1 MTAQDANG
9 AAWGGPADMSD
20 WEALMWRVEA
30 DPRTRSTGLLLEILD
45 REPDWARVVEA
56 HDRVSRQIPRLRER
70 VVDPLLPLV
79 PPAWSPDPH
88 FGLDYHLQR
97 VRLPGSGTLRQLL
110 DLAQG
115 IVARP
120 LDKAR
125 PPWEA
130 VLVEGLEGGRAG
142 YLLKVHHSL
151 TDGLGLIQLLTLA
164 HSHTPEPGD
173 HVPAPP
179 PAPRPLLTPKTLL
192 TNRLRQRLSDA
203 PTALIRAGDSSLKL
217 IGRTVRNPGGV
228 AGDTLRFGRSLR
240 RVLTPPPAER
250 SPLLRGGSGFGHR
263 FVVHEVPLS
272 ELKAAG
278 KAAGGSVNDAF
289 LAGLLGAFRRYHEH
303 HGVPIDRMPI
313 GIPVS
318 LRTSDDP
325 MGGNRF
331 AGARFAAPVG
341 EPDPRARIQII
352 REFVVTA
359 RAEPAIGF
367 LDLVAPALSRLPT
380 AAAIELAAGMTNVSD
395 VQASNIPGM
404 GHPVYLAGARV
415 TSVYPL
421 GPRPGVAAMIAMI
434 SYDGTC
440 CIGLNVDPDV
450 IGDLEIFETCLR
462 DGFAEVLDLSPTTT
476 GGPDGRH

>member
-1 MTAQDANG
+1 MPQAVNG
-9 AAWGGPADMSD
+9 AAWGGPADMSA
-20 WEALMWRVEA
+20 WEALMWRAEA
-30 DPRTRSTGLLLEILD
+30 DPRTRSTGVLLEILD
-45 REPDWARVVEA
+45 KEPDWDRLVAA
-56 HDRVSRQIPRLRER
+56 HDRVSQQIPRLRER
-70 VVDPLLPLV
+70 AVEPLLPLFA
-79 PPAWSPDPH
+79 PAWSPDPH
-88 FGLDYHLQR
+88 FDLGYHLQR
-97 VRLPGSGTLRQLL
+97 VRLPGPGTMRQLL

-115 IVARP
+115 ILARP

-130 VLVEGLEGGRAG
+130 VLVEGLQDGRAG

-151 TDGLGLIQLLTLA
+151 SDGIGLIQLLTLA
-164 HSHTPEPGD
+164 HSRAPEPGEYQL
-173 HVPAPP
+173 APP
-179 PAPRPLLTPKTLL
+179 VAQRPLLTPKSLL
-192 TNRLRQRLSDA
+192 ASRLRQQFADA
-203 PTALIRAGDSSLKL
+203 PSDVIRRGGDSLKL
-217 IGRTVRNPGGV
+217 IGRTVRHPAAV

-240 RVLTPPPAER
+240 RVLTPPPTER
-250 SPLLRGGSGFGHR
+250 SPLLHGSGGFGYR
-263 FVVHEVPLS
+263 FVLHDVPLS
-272 ELKAAG
+272 DLKAAG

-303 HGVPIDRMPI
+303 HGVMIDLMPI

-341 EPDPRARIQII
+341 EPDPRARIELI

-367 LDLVAPALSRLPT
+367 LDLDAPALSRLPT
-380 AAAIELAAGMTNVSD
+380 AAVIELAAGMTNVSD

-415 TSVYPL
+415 TGLYPL
-421 GPRPGVAAMIAMI
+421 GPRPGVAAMVAMI

-450 IGDLEIFETCLR
+450 ISDLEIFETCLR
-462 DGFAEVLDLSPTTT
+462 EGFDEVLTL
-476 GGPDGRH
+476 RKEQ

>member
-1 MTAQDANG
+1 MPQDANG
-9 AAWGGPADMSD
+9 AAWGGPADMSA
-20 WEALMWRVEA
+20 WEALMWRAEA
-30 DPRTRSTGLLLEILD
+30 DPRTRSTGVLLEILD
-45 REPDWARVVEA
+45 REPDWDRLVAA
-56 HDRVSRQIPRLRER
+56 HDRVSQQIPRLRER
-70 VVDPLLPLV
+70 AVEPLLPLF
-79 PPAWSPDPH
+79 PPSWSPDPH
-88 FGLDYHLQR
+88 FDPGYHLQR
-97 VRLPGSGTLRQLL
+97 VRLPGPGTMRQLL

-115 IVARP
+115 ILARP

-130 VLVEGLEGGRAG
+130 VLVEGLEDGRAG

-151 TDGLGLIQLLTLA
+151 SDGLGLIQLLTLA
-164 HSHTPEPGD
+164 HSRTPEPGN
-173 HVPAPP
+173 HQLASP
-179 PAPRPLLTPKTLL
+179 PAPRPLLSPASLL
-192 TNRLRQRLSDA
+192 AGRLRQRILDVPSE
-203 PTALIRAGDSSLKL
+203 LIRRSDDSLRL
-217 IGRTVRNPGGV
+217 VGRTVRSPRTV
-228 AGDTLRFGRSLR
+228 AGETLRFGRSLR
-240 RVLTPPPAER
+240 RVLTPPPTER
-250 SPLLRGGSGFGHR
+250 SLLLRGGGGFGYR
-263 FVVHEVPLS
+263 FVLHDVPLS
-272 ELKAAG
+272 DLKAAG

-289 LAGLLGAFRRYHEH
+289 LAGLLGTFRRYHEH
-303 HGVPIDRMPI
+303 QGIPVDLMPI

-341 EPDPRARIQII
+341 EADPRTRIEII

-359 RAEPAIGF
+359 RTEPAIGF

-380 AAAIELAAGMTNVSD
+380 AAIVELAAGMTNVSD

-415 TSVYPL
+415 TRLYPL

-440 CIGLNVDPDV
+440 CIGLNVDPDA

-462 DGFAEVLDLSPTTT
+462 EGFGEVLDLAKE
-476 GGPDGRH
+476 R

>member
-1 MTAQDANG
+1 MASQDLNG
-9 AAWGGPADMSD
+9 ADWGGPADMSA
-20 WEALMWRVEA
+20 WEALMWRAEA
-30 DPRTRSTGLLLEILD
+30 DPRTRSTGVLLEILD
-45 REPDWARVVEA
+45 GEPDWDRLVAA
-56 HDRVSRQIPRLRER
+56 HDRVSQQIPRLRER
-70 VVDPLLPLV
+70 AVEPLLPLF

-88 FGLDYHLQR
+88 FDLGYHLQR
-97 VRLPGSGTLRQLL
+97 VRLPEPGTMRQLL

-115 IVARP
+115 ILARP

-130 VLVEGLEGGRAG
+130 VLIEGLEDGRAG

-151 TDGLGLIQLLTLA
+151 SDGIGLIQLLTLA
-164 HSHTPEPGD
+164 HSRAPEPGD
-173 HVPAPP
+173 HQLAPP
-179 PAPRPLLTPKTLL
+179 PAPRSPLTPASLL
-192 TNRLRQRLSDA
+192 ANRLRQRLLDVPSE
-203 PTALIRAGDSSLKL
+203 LIRRGEDSLKL
-217 IGRTVRNPGGV
+217 MGR
-228 AGDTLRFGRSLR
+228 TLRFGRSLR
-240 RVLTPPPAER
+240 RVLTPPPTER
-250 SPLLRGGSGFGHR
+250 SPLLRGGGGVGYR
-263 FVVHEVPLS
+263 FVLHDVPLS
-272 ELKAAG
+272 DLKAAG

-303 HGVPIDRMPI
+303 HGVPVDLMPI

-341 EPDPRARIQII
+341 EPDPRTRIEII

-367 LDLVAPALSRLPT
+367 LDLVSPTLSRLPT
-380 AAAIELAAGMTNVSD
+380 AAIIELAAGMTNVSD
-395 VQASNIPGM
+395 IQASNIPGM

-415 TSVYPL
+415 TGLYPL

-450 IGDLEIFETCLR
+450 IGDLEVFETCLR
-462 DGFAEVLDLSPTTT
+462 EGFDEVLDL
-476 GGPDGRH
+476 RKEQ

>member
-1 MTAQDANG
+1 MAAQDPNG
-9 AAWGGPADMSD
+9 AAWGGPADMSA
-20 WEALMWRVEA
+20 WEALMWRAEA
-30 DPRTRSTGLLLEILD
+30 DPRTRSTGGLLEVLD
-45 REPDWARVVEA
+45 RDPDWDRLVAA
-56 HDRVSRQIPRLRER
+56 HDRVSQQIPRLRER
-70 VVDPLLPLV
+70 AVEPLLPLF

-88 FGLDYHLQR
+88 FDLGYHLQR
-97 VRLPGSGTLRQLL
+97 VRLPGPGTMRQLL

-115 IVARP
+115 ILARP

-130 VLVEGLEGGRAG
+130 LLVEGLQDGRAG

-151 TDGLGLIQLLTLA
+151 SDGLGLVQLLSLA
-164 HSHTPEPGD
+164 HSRTSEPGV
-173 HVPAPP
+173 HQLASP
-179 PAPRPLLTPKTLL
+179 PASRPLLTPAGLL
-192 TNRLRQRLSDA
+192 ADRLRQRVSDA
-203 PTALIRAGDSSLKL
+203 PSAWIRRGDDSLKL
-217 IGRTVRNPGGV
+217 IGRTVRHPGAV
-228 AGDTLRFGRSLR
+228 VGDTIRFGRSLR
-240 RVLTPPPAER
+240 RVLSPPPAER
-250 SPLLRGGSGFGHR
+250 SPLLRGSSGFGYR
-263 FVVHEVPLS
+263 FVVHDVPLS
-272 ELKAAG
+272 DLKAAG

-289 LAGLLGAFRRYHEH
+289 LAGVLGAFRRYHEH
-303 HGVPIDRMPI
+303 YGVPIDLMPI

-341 EPDPRARIQII
+341 EADPRARIEII
-352 REFVVTA
+352 REFVLTA

-380 AAAIELAAGMTNVSD
+380 AAIIELAAGMTNVSD

-404 GHPVYLAGARV
+404 GHPAYLAGARV
-415 TSVYPL
+415 TGLYPL

-450 IGDLEIFETCLR
+450 ISNLEVFETCLR
-462 DGFAEVLDLSPTTT
+462 EGFDEVLGL
-476 GGPDGRH
+476 RKEQ

>member
-1 MTAQDANG
+1 MPQAVNG
-9 AAWGGPADMSD
+9 AAWGGPADMSA
-20 WEALMWRVEA
+20 WEALMWRAEA
-30 DPRTRSTGLLLEILD
+30 DPRTRSTGVLLEILD
-45 REPDWARVVEA
+45 REPDWDRLVAA
-56 HDRVSRQIPRLRER
+56 HDRVSQQIPRLRER
-70 VVDPLLPLV
+70 AVEPLLPLF

-88 FGLDYHLQR
+88 FDLGYHLQR
-97 VRLPGSGTLRQLL
+97 VRLPGPGTMRQLL

-115 IVARP
+115 ILARP

-130 VLVEGLEGGRAG
+130 VLVEGLQDGRAG

-151 TDGLGLIQLLTLA
+151 SDGIGLIQLLTLA
-164 HSHTPEPGD
+164 HSRAPEPGEYQL
-173 HVPAPP
+173 APP
-179 PAPRPLLTPKTLL
+179 VAQRPLLTPKSLL
-192 TNRLRQRLSDA
+192 ASRLRQQFADA
-203 PTALIRAGDSSLKL
+203 PSEVIRRGGDSLKL
-217 IGRTVRNPGGV
+217 IGRTVRHPAAV

-240 RVLTPPPAER
+240 RVLTPPPTER
-250 SPLLRGGSGFGHR
+250 SPLLHGSGGFGYR
-263 FVVHEVPLS
+263 FVLHDVPLS
-272 ELKAAG
+272 DLKAAG

-303 HGVPIDRMPI
+303 YGIPVDLMPI

-341 EPDPRARIQII
+341 EPDPRTRIEII

-367 LDLVAPALSRLPT
+367 LELVAPALSRLP
-380 AAAIELAAGMTNVSD
+380 AAAVIELAAGMTNVSD

-404 GHPVYLAGARV
+404 GHPVYMAGARV
-415 TSVYPL
+415 TGLYPL

-450 IGDLEIFETCLR
+450 IGDLEVFESCLR
-462 DGFAEVLDLSPTTT
+462 EGFDEVLAL
-476 GGPDGRH
+476 RKEQ

>member
-1 MTAQDANG
+1 M
-9 AAWGGPADMSD
+9 
-20 WEALMWRVEA
+20 
-30 DPRTRSTGLLLEILD
+30 
-45 REPDWARVVEA
+45 
-56 HDRVSRQIPRLRER
+56 
-70 VVDPLLPLV
+70 
-79 PPAWSPDPH
+79 
-88 FGLDYHLQR
+88 
-97 VRLPGSGTLRQLL
+97 RQLL

-115 IVARP
+115 ILARP

-130 VLVEGLEGGRAG
+130 VLVGGLEDGRAG

-151 TDGLGLIQLLTLA
+151 SDGLGLIQLLTLA
-164 HSHTPEPGD
+164 HSRTPEPGD
-173 HVPAPP
+173 HQLAPP
-179 PAPRPLLTPKTLL
+179 AAPRPLLTPKSLL
-192 TNRLRQRLSDA
+192 ANRLRQRLANA
-203 PTALIRAGDSSLKL
+203 PSELIRRGDDSLKL
-217 IGRTVRNPGGV
+217 IGRTVRKPAAV

-250 SPLLRGGSGFGHR
+250 SPLLRGGGGFGYR
-263 FVVHEVPLS
+263 FVLHDVPLS
-272 ELKAAG
+272 DLKAAG
-278 KAAGGSVNDAF
+278 RAAGGSVNDAF

-303 HGVPIDRMPI
+303 HGIPIDLMPV

-318 LRTSDDP
+318 LRASDDP

-341 EPDPRARIQII
+341 EADPRARIEII
-352 REFVVTA
+352 REFVITA

-367 LDLVAPALSRLPT
+367 LNLVAPALRRLPT
-380 AAAIELAAGMTNVSD
+380 AAIIELAAGMTNVSD

-415 TSVYPL
+415 TGIYPL

-450 IGDLEIFETCLR
+450 ISDLEVFETCLR
-462 DGFAEVLDLSPTTT
+462 EGFDEVLDL
-476 GGPDGRH
+476 RKER

>member
-1 MTAQDANG
+1 MAAQDTDD
-9 AAWGGPADMSD
+9 AAWGGPANMSA
-20 WEALMWRVEA
+20 WEALMWRAEA
-30 DPRTRSTGLLLEILD
+30 DPRTRSTGVLLEILD
-45 REPDWARVVEA
+45 REPDWDRLVAA
-56 HDRVSRQIPRLRER
+56 HDRISQQIPRLRER
-70 VVDPLLPLV
+70 AVEPLLPLF

-88 FGLDYHLQR
+88 FDLGYHLQR
-97 VRLPGSGTLRQLL
+97 VRLPEPGTLRQLL

-115 IVARP
+115 ILARP
-120 LDKAR
+120 VDKAR

-130 VLVEGLEGGRAG
+130 VLVEGLEDGRAG
-142 YLLKVHHSL
+142 YLLKLHHSL
-151 TDGLGLIQLLTLA
+151 SDGLGLVQLLRLA
-164 HSHTPEPGD
+164 HSSTPEPGD
-173 HVPAPP
+173 HQLAPP
-179 PAPRPLLTPKTLL
+179 PAPRPPLTPAGLL
-192 TNRLRQRLSDA
+192 ADRLRQRLTHTPSE
-203 PTALIRAGDSSLKL
+203 LIRRGDDSLKL
-217 IGRTVRNPGGV
+217 IGRTVRNPGAV
-228 AGDTLRFGRSLR
+228 AGDALRFGRSLR

-250 SPLLRGGSGFGHR
+250 SPLLRGGSGFGYRLVLHD
-263 FVVHEVPLS
+263 VPLS
-272 ELKAAG
+272 DLKAAA

-289 LAGLLGAFRRYHEH
+289 LAGVLGAFRRYHEH
-303 HGVPIDRMPI
+303 HGVPIDLMPI

-341 EPDPRARIQII
+341 EADPRARIEII
-352 REFVVTA
+352 REFVITA

-380 AAAIELAAGMTNVSD
+380 AAIIELAAGMTNVSD

-415 TSVYPL
+415 TGLYPL

-450 IGDLEIFETCLR
+450 ISDLEVFETCLR
-462 DGFAEVLDLSPTTT
+462 EGFDEVLDL
-476 GGPDGRH
+476 RKEER

>member
-1 MTAQDANG
+1 MPHDANG
-9 AAWGGPADMSD
+9 AAWGGPADMSA
-20 WEALMWRVEA
+20 WEALMWRAEA
-30 DPRTRSTGLLLEILD
+30 DPRTRSTGVLLEILD
-45 REPDWARVVEA
+45 REPDWDRLVAA
-56 HDRVSRQIPRLRER
+56 HDRVSQQIPRLRER
-70 VVDPLLPLV
+70 VVEPLLPLFA
-79 PPAWSPDPH
+79 PAWSPDPH
-88 FGLDYHLQR
+88 FDLGYHLQR
-97 VRLPGSGTLRQLL
+97 VRLPAPGTMRQLL

-115 IVARP
+115 ILARP

-125 PPWEA
+125 PPWET
-130 VLVEGLEGGRAG
+130 VLVEGLRDGRAG

-151 TDGLGLIQLLTLA
+151 SDGIGLIQLLTLA
-164 HSHTPEPGD
+164 HSRTPEPGD
-173 HVPAPP
+173 HQLAPP
-179 PAPRPLLTPKTLL
+179 GAPRPLLTPKSLL
-192 TNRLRQRLSDA
+192 ASRLRQRLTDA
-203 PTALIRAGDSSLKL
+203 PSEVIRHSGDSLKL
-217 IGRTVRNPGGV
+217 IGRTVRNPAAV
-228 AGDTLRFGRSLR
+228 AGGTLRFGRSLR

-250 SPLLRGGSGFGHR
+250 SPLLRGSGGFGYR
-263 FVVHEVPLS
+263 FVLHDVPLS
-272 ELKAAG
+272 DLKAAA

-303 HGVPIDRMPI
+303 HGIPVDLMPI

-341 EPDPRARIQII
+341 EPDPRTRIEII

-367 LDLVAPALSRLPT
+367 LDLVAPALRRLP
-380 AAAIELAAGMTNVSD
+380 AAAVTELAAGMTNVSD

-415 TSVYPL
+415 TGLYPL
-421 GPRPGVAAMIAMI
+421 GPRPGVAAMVAMI

-450 IGDLEIFETCLR
+450 ISDLEIFEICLR
-462 DGFAEVLDLSPTTT
+462 EGFDEVLDL
-476 GGPDGRH
+476 RREQ

>member
-1 MTAQDANG
+1 MAAQDRNG
-9 AAWGGPADMSD
+9 AAWGGPADMSA
-20 WEALMWRVEA
+20 WEALMWRAEA
-30 DPRTRSTGLLLEILD
+30 DPRIRSTGVLLEILD
-45 REPDWARVVEA
+45 TKPDWDRLVAA
-56 HDRVSRQIPRLRER
+56 HDRVSQQIPRLRER
-70 VVDPLLPLV
+70 AVEPLLPLF

-88 FGLDYHLQR
+88 FDLGYHLQR
-97 VRLPGSGTLRQLL
+97 VRLPKPGTMRELL

-115 IVARP
+115 ILARP

-130 VLVEGLEGGRAG
+130 VLIGGLEGGRAG

-151 TDGLGLIQLLTLA
+151 SDGLGLIQLLTLA
-164 HSHTPEPGD
+164 HSRTPEPGD
-173 HVPAPP
+173 HQLASP
-179 PAPRPLLTPKTLL
+179 PAPRPPLTPASLL
-192 TNRLRQRLSDA
+192 ANRLRQRLSDA
-203 PTALIRAGDSSLKL
+203 PSELIRRGEDSLKL
-217 IGRTVRNPGGV
+217 MGRTVRNPGGV
-228 AGDTLRFGRSLR
+228 AVDTLRFGRSLR
-240 RVLTPPPAER
+240 RVLTPPPTER
-250 SPLLRGGSGFGHR
+250 SPLLRGSGGVGYR
-263 FVVHEVPLS
+263 FVLHDVPLS
-272 ELKAAG
+272 DLKAAG
-278 KAAGGSVNDAF
+278 KAAGGSANDAF
-289 LAGLLGAFRRYHEH
+289 LAGLLGAFRLYHEH
-303 HGVPIDRMPI
+303 YGVPIDLMPI

-341 EPDPRARIQII
+341 EADPRTRIEII
-352 REFVVTA
+352 REFVITA

-380 AAAIELAAGMTNVSD
+380 AAIIELTAGMTNVSD

-415 TSVYPL
+415 TGLYPL

-450 IGDLEIFETCLR
+450 ISDLEVFETCLR
-462 DGFAEVLDLSPTTT
+462 EGFDEVLDL
-476 GGPDGRH
+476 RKEER

>member
-1 MTAQDANG
+1 MPQAVNG
-9 AAWGGPADMSD
+9 AAWGGPADMSA
-20 WEALMWRVEA
+20 WEALMWRAEA
-30 DPRTRSTGLLLEILD
+30 DPRTRSTGVLLEILD
-45 REPDWARVVEA
+45 KEPDWDRLVAA
-56 HDRVSRQIPRLRER
+56 HDRVSQQIPRLRER
-70 VVDPLLPLV
+70 AVEPLLPLFA
-79 PPAWSPDPH
+79 PAWSPDPH
-88 FGLDYHLQR
+88 FDLGYHLQR
-97 VRLPGSGTLRQLL
+97 VRLPGPGTMRQLL

-115 IVARP
+115 ILARP

-130 VLVEGLEGGRAG
+130 VLVEGLQDGRAG

-151 TDGLGLIQLLTLA
+151 SDGIGLIQLLTLA
-164 HSHTPEPGD
+164 HSRAPEPGEYQL
-173 HVPAPP
+173 APP
-179 PAPRPLLTPKTLL
+179 VAQRPLLTPKSLL
-192 TNRLRQRLSDA
+192 ASRLRQQFADA
-203 PTALIRAGDSSLKL
+203 PSEVIRRGGDSLKL
-217 IGRTVRNPGGV
+217 VGRTVLNPVAV
-228 AGDTLRFGRSLR
+228 AGGTLRFGRSLR
-240 RVLTPPPAER
+240 RVLTPPPTER
-250 SPLLRGGSGFGHR
+250 SPLLRGSGGFGCR
-263 FVVHEVPLS
+263 FVLHDVPLS
-272 ELKAAG
+272 DLKAAG

-303 HGVPIDRMPI
+303 YGIPVDLMPI

-341 EPDPRARIQII
+341 EPDPRTRIEII

-367 LDLVAPALSRLPT
+367 LDLVAPALSRLP
-380 AAAIELAAGMTNVSD
+380 AAAVIELAAGMTNVSD

-404 GHPVYLAGARV
+404 GHPVYMAGARV
-415 TSVYPL
+415 TGLYPL

-450 IGDLEIFETCLR
+450 ISDLEVFESCLR
-462 DGFAEVLDLSPTTT
+462 EGFDEVLAL
-476 GGPDGRH
+476 RKEQ

>member
-1 MTAQDANG
+1 MAARDANG
-9 AAWGGPADMSD
+9 AAWGGPADMTA
-20 WEALMWRVEA
+20 WEALMWRAEA

-45 REPDWARVVEA
+45 REPDWARLVAA
-56 HDRVSRQIPRLRER
+56 HDRASRQIPRLRER
-70 VVDPLLPLV
+70 VVEPLLPLV
-79 PPAWSPDPH
+79 TPAWSPDPH
-88 FGLDYHLQR
+88 FDLDYHLQR
-97 VRLPGSGTLRQLL
+97 LRLPEPGTLRQLL

-115 IVARP
+115 ILARP

-164 HSHTPEPGD
+164 HSGVPEPGD
-173 HVPAPP
+173 HQPAPQP
-179 PAPRPLLTPKTLL
+179 VTRRPLTPHGLL
-192 TNRLRQRLSDA
+192 TNRLRQRLTDA
-203 PTALIRAGDSSLKL
+203 PTALIRRGDSSLRL
-217 IGRTVRNPGGV
+217 LGRTVRNPGGV
-228 AGDTLRFGRSLR
+228 GSDLLRFGLSLR
-240 RVLTPPPAER
+240 RVLTPPPVER

-263 FVVHEVPLS
+263 FVLHDVPLD

-303 HGVPIDRMPI
+303 HGIPIDLMPI

-318 LRTSDDP
+318 LRTGDDP

-341 EPDPRARIQII
+341 EPDPRTRIGII

-359 RAEPAIGF
+359 RTEPALGF

-380 AAAIELAAGMTNVSD
+380 AAVIELAAGMTNVSD
-395 VQASNIPGM
+395 FQASNIPGM

-415 TSVYPL
+415 TRLYPL

-450 IGDLEIFETCLR
+450 ISDLEIFEACLR
-462 DGFAEVLDLSPTTT
+462 EGFAEVLDL
-476 GGPDGRH
+476 RQRR

>member
-1 MTAQDANG
+1 MASQDLNG
-9 AAWGGPADMSD
+9 ADWGGPADMSA
-20 WEALMWRVEA
+20 WEALMWRAEA
-30 DPRTRSTGLLLEILD
+30 DPRTRSTGVLLEILD
-45 REPDWARVVEA
+45 GEPDWDRLVAA
-56 HDRVSRQIPRLRER
+56 HDRVSQQIPRLRER
-70 VVDPLLPLV
+70 AVEPLLPLF

-88 FGLDYHLQR
+88 FDLGYHLQR
-97 VRLPGSGTLRQLL
+97 VRLPEPGTMRQLL

-115 IVARP
+115 ILARP

-130 VLVEGLEGGRAG
+130 VLIEGLEDGRAG

-151 TDGLGLIQLLTLA
+151 SDGIGLIQLLTLA
-164 HSHTPEPGD
+164 HSRAPEPAD
-173 HVPAPP
+173 HQFAPP
-179 PAPRPLLTPKTLL
+179 PAPRSPLTPASLL
-192 TNRLRQRLSDA
+192 ANRLRQRLLDVPSE
-203 PTALIRAGDSSLKL
+203 LIRRGEDSLKL
-217 IGRTVRNPGGV
+217 MGRTVRNPGGV
-228 AGDTLRFGRSLR
+228 AADTLRFGRSLR
-240 RVLTPPPAER
+240 RVLTPPPTER
-250 SPLLRGGSGFGHR
+250 SPLLRGGGGVGYR
-263 FVVHEVPLS
+263 FVLHDVPLS
-272 ELKAAG
+272 DLKAAG

-303 HGVPIDRMPI
+303 HGVPVDLMPI

-325 MGGNRF
+325 AGGNRF

-341 EPDPRARIQII
+341 EPDPRTRIEII

-367 LDLVAPALSRLPT
+367 LDLVSPTLSRLPT
-380 AAAIELAAGMTNVSD
+380 AAVIELAAGMTNVSD
-395 VQASNIPGM
+395 FQASNIPGM

-415 TSVYPL
+415 TGVYPL

-434 SYDGTC
+434 SYHGTC

-450 IGDLEIFETCLR
+450 ISDLEIFETCLR
-462 DGFAEVLDLSPTTT
+462 EGFDEVLAL
-476 GGPDGRH
+476 RKER

>member
-1 MTAQDANG
+1 MPHDANG
-9 AAWGGPADMSD
+9 AAWGGPADMSA
-20 WEALMWRVEA
+20 WEALMWRAEA
-30 DPRTRSTGLLLEILD
+30 DPRTRSTGVLLEILD
-45 REPDWARVVEA
+45 GEPDWDLLVAA
-56 HDRVSRQIPRLRER
+56 HDRVSQPIPRLRHR
-70 VVDPLLPLV
+70 AAHPLLPLF

-88 FGLDYHLQR
+88 FDLGYHLQR
-97 VRLPGSGTLRQLL
+97 VRLPEPGTMRQLL

-115 IVARP
+115 ILARP

-130 VLVEGLEGGRAG
+130 VLVEGLQDGRAG

-151 TDGLGLIQLLTLA
+151 SDGIGLIQLLTLA
-164 HSHTPEPGD
+164 HSRTPDPSEHQLAP
-173 HVPAPP
+173 PAAPP
-179 PAPRPLLTPKTLL
+179 PLLTSKSLL
-192 TNRLRQRLSDA
+192 ASRLRQQLADA
-203 PTALIRAGDSSLKL
+203 PSELIRRSGDSLKL
-217 IGRTVRNPGGV
+217 IGRTVRNPAAV

-250 SPLLRGGSGFGHR
+250 SPLLRGGGGLGYR
-263 FVVHEVPLS
+263 FILHDVPLS
-272 ELKAAG
+272 DLKAAA

-303 HGVPIDRMPI
+303 NGVPVDLMPI

-341 EPDPRARIQII
+341 EPDPRTRIEII

-367 LDLVAPALSRLPT
+367 LDFVAPALSRLPT
-380 AAAIELAAGMTNVSD
+380 AAVIELAAGMTNVSD

-404 GHPVYLAGARV
+404 GHPVYLAGAQV
-415 TSVYPL
+415 TGIYPL
-421 GPRPGVAAMIAMI
+421 GPRPGVAAMVAMI

-450 IGDLEIFETCLR
+450 ISDLEVFDTCLR
-462 DGFAEVLDLSPTTT
+462 EGFDEVLDL
-476 GGPDGRH
+476 RKEQ

>member
-1 MTAQDANG
+1 M
-9 AAWGGPADMSD
+9 
-20 WEALMWRVEA
+20 
-30 DPRTRSTGLLLEILD
+30 
-45 REPDWARVVEA
+45 
-56 HDRVSRQIPRLRER
+56 
-70 VVDPLLPLV
+70 
-79 PPAWSPDPH
+79 
-88 FGLDYHLQR
+88 
-97 VRLPGSGTLRQLL
+97 RQLL

-115 IVARP
+115 ILARP

-130 VLVEGLEGGRAG
+130 VLVEGLEDGRAG

-151 TDGLGLIQLLTLA
+151 SDGLGLIQLLTLA
-164 HSHTPEPGD
+164 HSRTPEPGD
-173 HVPAPP
+173 HQAAPP
-179 PAPRPLLTPKTLL
+179 AASRPLLTPQSLL
-192 TNRLRQRLSDA
+192 ASRLRQRLADA
-203 PTALIRAGDSSLKL
+203 PSELIRRGEDSLRL
-217 IGRTVRNPGGV
+217 IGRTVRSPGAV
-228 AGDTLRFGRSLR
+228 AGDTIRFGRSLR
-240 RVLTPPPAER
+240 RVLTPPPTRR
-250 SPLLRGGSGFGHR
+250 SPLLRGGGGVGYR
-263 FVVHEVPLS
+263 FVLHDVPLS
-272 ELKAAG
+272 DLKAAG

-303 HGVPIDRMPI
+303 HGTPVDLMPI

-341 EPDPRARIQII
+341 EADPRARIEII
-352 REFVVTA
+352 REFVITA

-367 LDLVAPALSRLPT
+367 LDLVAPALSRLP
-380 AAAIELAAGMTNVSD
+380 AAAIIELAAGMTNVSD

-415 TSVYPL
+415 TGLYPL

-450 IGDLEIFETCLR
+450 IGDLDVFETCLR
-462 DGFAEVLDLSPTTT
+462 AGFDEVLDLRKEP
-476 GGPDGRH
+476 

>member
-1 MTAQDANG
+1 MPHDAEG
-9 AAWGGPADMSD
+9 AAWGGPADMSA
-20 WEALMWRVEA
+20 WEALMWRAEA
-30 DPRTRSTGLLLEILD
+30 DPRTRSTGVLLEILD
-45 REPDWARVVEA
+45 REPDWDRLVAA
-56 HDRVSRQIPRLRER
+56 HDRVSQQIPRLRER
-70 VVDPLLPLV
+70 AVEPLLPLF

-88 FGLDYHLQR
+88 FEVGYHLQR
-97 VRLPGSGTLRQLL
+97 VRLPAPGTMRQLL

-115 IVARP
+115 ILARP

-130 VLVEGLEGGRAG
+130 VLIEGLQDGRAG

-151 TDGLGLIQLLTLA
+151 SDGIGLIQLLTLA
-164 HSHTPEPGD
+164 HSRAPEPGD
-173 HVPAPP
+173 HQLAPRA
-179 PAPRPLLTPKTLL
+179 APRPLLTPKSLL
-192 TNRLRQRLSDA
+192 ATRLRQRLTDA
-203 PTALIRAGDSSLKL
+203 PADFIRRSGDSVKL
-217 IGRTVRNPGGV
+217 IGRTVRNPAAV
-228 AGDTLRFGRSLR
+228 AGDTLRFGLSLR
-240 RVLTPPPAER
+240 RVLTPPPADR
-250 SPLLRGGSGFGHR
+250 SPLLRGGGGVGSR
-263 FVVHEVPLS
+263 VVLLDVPLS
-272 ELKAAG
+272 DLKAAG

-303 HGVPIDRMPI
+303 HGIPVDLMPI

-341 EPDPRARIQII
+341 EPDPRARIELI

-380 AAAIELAAGMTNVSD
+380 AAVIELAAGMTNVSD

-415 TSVYPL
+415 TGLYPL
-421 GPRPGVAAMIAMI
+421 GPRPGVAAMVAMI

-450 IGDLEIFETCLR
+450 ISDLEIFETCLR
-462 DGFAEVLDLSPTTT
+462 EGFDEVLTL
-476 GGPDGRH
+476 RKEQ

>member
-1 MTAQDANG
+1 MAAQDPNG
-9 AAWGGPADMSD
+9 AAWGGPADMSA
-20 WEALMWRVEA
+20 WEALMWRAEA
-30 DPRTRSTGLLLEILD
+30 DPRTRSTGVLLEVLD
-45 REPDWARVVEA
+45 RDPDWGRLVAA
-56 HDRVSRQIPRLRER
+56 HDRVSQQIPRLRER
-70 VVDPLLPLV
+70 AVEPLLPLF

-88 FGLDYHLQR
+88 FDLGYHLQR
-97 VRLPGSGTLRQLL
+97 VRLPGAGTMRQLL

-115 IVARP
+115 ILARP

-130 VLVEGLEGGRAG
+130 LLVEGLEGGRAG

-151 TDGLGLIQLLTLA
+151 SDGLGLVQLLALA
-164 HSHTPEPGD
+164 HSRTLEPGE
-173 HVPAPP
+173 HQLAPP
-179 PAPRPLLTPKTLL
+179 PAPRPLLTPAGLL
-192 TNRLRQRLSDA
+192 ANRLRQRVSDA
-203 PTALIRAGDSSLKL
+203 PSAWIRRGDDSLKL
-217 IGRTVRNPGGV
+217 IGRTVRHPGAIV
-228 AGDTLRFGRSLR
+228 GDTIRFGRSLR

-250 SPLLRGGSGFGHR
+250 SPLLRGSSGFGYR
-263 FVVHEVPLS
+263 FVVHDVPLS
-272 ELKAAG
+272 DLKAAG
-278 KAAGGSVNDAF
+278 RAAGGSVNDAF
-289 LAGLLGAFRRYHEH
+289 LAGVLGAFRRYHEH
-303 HGVPIDRMPI
+303 YSVPIDLMPI

-341 EPDPRARIQII
+341 EADPRARIEII
-352 REFVVTA
+352 REFVLTA

-367 LDLVAPALSRLPT
+367 LDLVAPTLSRLPT
-380 AAAIELAAGMTNVSD
+380 AAIIELAAGMTNVSD

-415 TSVYPL
+415 TGLYPL

-440 CIGLNVDPDV
+440 CIGLNVDPAV
-450 IGDLEIFETCLR
+450 ISDLEVFETCLR
-462 DGFAEVLDLSPTTT
+462 EGFDEVLGL
-476 GGPDGRH
+476 RKEQ

>member
-1 MTAQDANG
+1 MATQDTNG
-9 AAWGGPADMSD
+9 AAWGGPADMSA
-20 WEALMWRVEA
+20 WEALMWRAEA
-30 DPRTRSTGLLLEILD
+30 DPRTRSTGVLLEILD
-45 REPDWARVVEA
+45 SEPDWDRLVAA

-70 VVDPLLPLV
+70 AVEPLLPLF

-88 FGLDYHLQR
+88 FDPGYHLQR
-97 VRLPGSGTLRQLL
+97 VRVPEPGTMRQLL

-115 IVARP
+115 ILARP

-130 VLVEGLEGGRAG
+130 VLVEGLNGGRAG
-142 YLLKVHHSL
+142 YLLKLHHSL
-151 TDGLGLIQLLTLA
+151 SDGLGLVQLLTLA
-164 HSHTPEPGD
+164 HSGAPEPGE
-173 HVPAPP
+173 HKLPP
-179 PAPRPLLTPKTLL
+179 PPTPRPLLTPVSLL
-192 TNRLRQRLSDA
+192 TNRLRQRLTETPSE
-203 PTALIRAGDSSLKL
+203 LIRRGDGSLKL
-217 IGRTVRNPGGV
+217 VGRTMRNPGGV
-228 AGDTLRFGRSLR
+228 AGDALRFGRSLR

-250 SPLLRGGSGFGHR
+250 SPLLRGGSGFGYR
-263 FVVHEVPLS
+263 FVLHDVPLS

-289 LAGLLGAFRRYHEH
+289 LAGVLGAFRRYHEQ
-303 HGVPIDRMPI
+303 HGVPIELMPI
-313 GIPVS
+313 GMPVS
-318 LRTSDDP
+318 LRASDDP

-341 EPDPRARIQII
+341 EADPRTRIEII
-352 REFVVTA
+352 REFVITA

-380 AAAIELAAGMTNVSD
+380 AAIIELAAGMTNVSD
-395 VQASNIPGM
+395 IQASNIPGM

-415 TSVYPL
+415 TGLFPL

-450 IGDLEIFETCLR
+450 ISDLEIFETCLR
-462 DGFAEVLDLSPTTT
+462 EGFDEVLDL
-476 GGPDGRH
+476 RKER